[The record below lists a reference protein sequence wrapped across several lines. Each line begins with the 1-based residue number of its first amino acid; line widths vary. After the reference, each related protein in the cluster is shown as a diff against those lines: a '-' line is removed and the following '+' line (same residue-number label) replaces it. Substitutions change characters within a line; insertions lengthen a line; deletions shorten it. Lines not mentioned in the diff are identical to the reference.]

1 MQEYNPIIVGGN
13 TRIPARLFG
22 ELLAKEAGVT
32 VVDTPERSLHAAVAP
47 APGMMEQ
54 GYRVVR
60 KASKSKRKAQKAS
73 RRKNRK

>member
-1 MQEYNPIIVGGN
+1 MQDYNPIIVGGN
-13 TRIPARLFG
+13 HGSLTRAMG
-22 ELLAKEAGVT
+22 ELLTREVGLSVA
-32 VVDTPERSLHAAVAP
+32 DTPERSLHAAVAP
-47 APGMMEQ
+47 APGMMEL